1 MSIKLFNQ
9 QPINKLHVHG
19 DLKSDQLNY
28 YYTNLAYKQRD
39 KHQNCRADIL
49 SQWARPGWAPSTQA
63 QPRNGTD
70 HAESAHRA

>member
-39 KHQNCRADIL
+39 KHQNCRA
-49 SQWARPGWAPSTQA
+49 
-63 QPRNGTD
+63 
-70 HAESAHRA
+70 